1 MISKLNKNNTQY
13 SLYVHMLYIKFET
26 LIFLFNILI
35 FQRNKITPTEHL
47 FLYNKTIWVRQNYS
61 FRYIVNNVQQNLEE
75 WRVGYIQ
82 VDDEK
87 TVLRIWWKLLN
98 INRNNIHATR
108 ISFGCTQLKSQHF
121 NSLWELYFITTLYFH
136 INWSDN

>member
-75 WRVGYIQ
+75 
-82 VDDEK
+82 
-87 TVLRIWWKLLN
+87 
-98 INRNNIHATR
+98 
-108 ISFGCTQLKSQHF
+108 
-121 NSLWELYFITTLYFH
+121 
-136 INWSDN
+136 